1 MRKWLADK
9 QVMIGAWLIVAAG
22 VAFSAAPVFV

>member
-1 MRKWLADK
+1 MERLADK
-9 QVMIGAWLIVAAG
+9 WIMIGTWLIVAAG